1 MPLQRYIISNRQTW
15 KRSSNS
21 SPWYRGRREG
31 SPCSTVERVGIFRLF
46 KRFIWP
52 LDLHSSCSCR
62 HPLQRVGSSGS
73 HTVKS
78 NTNKV
83 RERAKEPPTNLGD
96 PVPLAAITISQ
107 VVAQKKS
114 VVWRPRSG
122 YIARS
127 LARKTEG
134 AWDLMGPIRIHIPHS
149 FLSFF
154 LSFFLSLFLSTDQN
168 RFTSLFILYITI
180 HLASSKY
187 HVPKLKITKS

>member
-21 SPWYRGRREG
+21 SPWYMGRREG
-31 SPCSTVERVGIFRLF
+31 YPCSTVERVGIFRLF

-134 AWDLMGPIRIHIPHS
+134 GWDLMGPIRIHIPHS
-149 FLSFF
+149 FF
-154 LSFFLSLFLSTDQN
+154 LSFFLSLSLSFDGPKSLYFLVH
-168 RFTSLFILYITI
+168 SLHHYSLS
-180 HLASSKY
+180 SSKY

>member
-52 LDLHSSCSCR
+52 LDLYSSCSCR

-83 RERAKEPPTNLGD
+83 CRNEPENELKNHQPTLETQSPWQPLLLRKSSRKRKELCDDPGRA
-96 PVPLAAITISQ
+96 ISL
-107 VVAQKKS
+107 VL
-114 VVWRPRSG
+114 W
-122 YIARS
+122 
-127 LARKTEG
+127 LE
-134 AWDLMGPIRIHIPHS
+134 WDLNGPIRIHIAHS

-154 LSFFLSLFLSTDQN
+154 GLGPGTY
-168 RFTSLFILYITI
+168 T
-180 HLASSKY
+180 
-187 HVPKLKITKS
+187 PK